1 MNQGTHEL
9 VEHLFRAESG
19 RLLAALVRILG
30 AQRIELAEEAVQEAL
45 VRALRNWPIRG
56 VPTNPRAWL
65 ATAAKNAAL
74 DQLRRVRED
83 ARHEPALSAWSVRE
97 GRSFELVHDDELAD
111 DTLRMMFLCCH
122 PDVPEETRATLIL
135 KAVGG
140 FHVKEIARAY
150 LATEEAIA
158 QRLVRAKRK
167 LAEGGASFEWPPE
180 AELAERLESVLEAL
194 YLLFNEGFSACDG
207 EELVRSECLGEALR
221 LASLLAAHPATSSPN
236 VDALVALM
244 CFQASRSRARVDDGG
259 NVLLLEEQ
267 DRGLWDRALIARG
280 FRHLERATVANELT
294 TYHVEAG
301 IAACHAAAPTF
312 ESTDWERIVYF
323 YDLALERNDSPVVRL
338 NRAVAIAERDGNW
351 AALAELDELESHP
364 RMARFFLFFA
374 VRGELERRAGRND
387 RARRAFERALELP
400 CSAPE
405 RELVRRRLAGCTSST
420 STISEFTGNR

>member
-1 MNQGTHEL
+1 MNHGTHEL

-30 AQRIELAEEAVQEAL
+30 ARRIELAEEAVQEAL
-45 VRALRNWPIRG
+45 VRALRTWPMRG

-74 DQLRRVRED
+74 DQLRRARESED
-83 ARHEPALSAWSVRE
+83 HADELADWSVRE

-122 PDVPEETRATLIL
+122 PDVPEEARATLIL

-167 LAEGGASFEWPPE
+167 LAEGHASFDWPPE
-180 AELAERLESVLEAL
+180 AELAERYDAVLEAL
-194 YLLFNEGFSACDG
+194 YLLFNEGYSACSG
-207 EELVRSECLGEALR
+207 EDLLRADCLKEALR
-221 LASLLAAHPATSSPN
+221 LASLLASHPATRSPK

-244 CFQASRSRARVDDGG
+244 CFQASRSRARVDDSG
-259 NVLLLEEQ
+259 NVLLLEDQ
-267 DRGLWDRALIARG
+267 DRCLWDRALIARG

-301 IAACHAAAPTF
+301 IAACHAAAPNF
-312 ESTDWERIVYF
+312 DATDWERIVYF

-351 AALAELDELESHP
+351 AALAELDELEHHP

-374 VRGELERRAGRND
+374 VRGELERRAGRTD
-387 RARRAFERALELP
+387 RARRAFERALELS
-400 CSAPE
+400 CTAPE
-405 RELVRRRLAGCTSST
+405 RELVQRRLARCESST
-420 STISEFTGNR
+420 PTISGTTGNR